1 MSTAQIKEKLHQY
14 IDQGDESLIK
24 KIYKLVKE
32 NDLDE
37 IVGYAADRKPI
48 TKKDIIARAKQANED
63 IADGRVITQE
73 DLEKEAE
80 NW

>member
-14 IDQGDESLIK
+14 IDQANENLIK
-24 KIYKLVKE
+24 KMYVLVKE
-32 NDLDE
+32 NDLNE

-48 TKKDIIARAKQANED
+48 TKKDLIARAKQANKD
-63 IADGRVITQE
+63 IAAGRVITQE